1 MRLLQSRIV
10 IGGHEAG
17 DRNDRRRGFTQLGVK
32 LAGEG
37 ESVEAG
43 QAEVGEDEGGPP
55 FAAHLERLSS
65 VMGGADRDAGLGEDA
80 HEHLPCREVVFDHE
94 DVSFVAHA

>member
-37 ESVEAG
+37 ESVEAARIG
-43 QAEVGEDEGGPP
+43 IPAWVRMYTNISRVGRSSSTTRTSRSLLTHEV
-55 FAAHLERLSS
+55 S
-65 VMGGADRDAGLGEDA
+65 
-80 HEHLPCREVVFDHE
+80 
-94 DVSFVAHA
+94 